1 VRAELTVGCSA
12 AGSAKIIKTSMP
24 SSAAATMP
32 GHVRFLVASS
42 DFISDAIE
50 FLHRCWGWCYTL
62 RMTLL
67 EDVVADL
74 FMRSEDEQD
83 RAARALQTFLDG
95 PEKLVT

>member
-1 VRAELTVGCSA
+1 
-12 AGSAKIIKTSMP
+12 
-24 SSAAATMP
+24 
-32 GHVRFLVASS
+32 
-42 DFISDAIE
+42 
-50 FLHRCWGWCYTL
+50 
-62 RMTLL
+62 MTLL